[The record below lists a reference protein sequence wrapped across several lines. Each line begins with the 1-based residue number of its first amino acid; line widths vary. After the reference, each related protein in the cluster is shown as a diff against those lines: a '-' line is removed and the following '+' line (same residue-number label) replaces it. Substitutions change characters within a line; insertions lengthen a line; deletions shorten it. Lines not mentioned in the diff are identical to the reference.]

1 MGNFLPAQTPPLS
14 QRRTTSNKKR
24 SFVEEDSH
32 TNLVVKAKK
41 RKTNTTSLYI
51 YNQLFQNGEGSDI
64 TVKALKKEWKLHK
77 VYLKQALYFR
87 TMFSGDWKEKDQKEI
102 ELIVPDS
109 KITREALDTAFGY
122 LYSDIIEVDQ
132 STAESVLAAASLI
145 QFEGLMQACSQVML
159 ETVSSKNVSKFYE
172 SSRLYGQQIVE
183 NNCVTWLENNIMLQ
197 AMRGTHIG
205 IENELMIRILSS
217 SKLFVIQ
224 VIVCDNC
231 LNNLNSNKNAIH
243 SE

>member
-1 MGNFLPAQTPPLS
+1 MGNYLQPQAPPLS
-14 QRRTTSNKKR
+14 LRRTTSNKKR
-24 SFVEEDSH
+24 SFVEEDSQR
-32 TNLVVKAKK
+32 NLVVKAKK
-41 RKTNTTSLYI
+41 RKSNTTSQYI

-64 TVKALKKEWKLHK
+64 TVKAFKKEWKLHK

-87 TMFSGDWKEKDQKEI
+87 TMFSGDWKEKDQKEV

-109 KITREALDTAFGY
+109 KITIEALNTAFGY

-132 STAESVLAAASLI
+132 TTAESVLAAASLI

-159 ETVSSKNVSKFYE
+159 ETISSKNVSKFYE

-183 NNCVTWLENNIMLQ
+183 NNCITWLENNIMLQ
-197 AMRGTHIG
+197 AMKGTHIA

-217 SKLFVIQ
+217 TKLFVIQ
-224 VIVCDNC
+224 VIV
-231 LNNLNSNKNAIH
+231 
-243 SE
+243 